1 VTTVDHAKLRSYLAQ
16 VAPEK
21 GNVESYREHNDVLEA
36 ALDIAPVPEPL
47 RGQEADLVAGALRAV
62 ERDEALTD
70 DQAQALEAIVLP
82 KERPVIDVTDGT
94 FATPDPPFAHFGL
107 AAVRQIIEKTVPAV
121 GRIELP
127 GHPSLP
133 FGGTAF
139 VVGDGLMMTNRH
151 VAELFASGL
160 GREGLAFLPGRD
172 AGVDFLRERDR
183 DESLLFAVD
192 RVLMVHPYWDMAL
205 VAVNGLPAAQP
216 TLRLATAEPGDLLD
230 REVAIIGY
238 PALDPRNNVEL
249 QDMIFRGV
257 FNVKRLQPGRVGAR
271 AEFKSFGNAV
281 MSLTHDC
288 STLGGNSGSAVVD
301 AQTGSVLALHFAGR
315 YLEANY
321 AVPAHAF
328 SLDQRV
334 VDAGVAF
341 DGEVRPPARTEWE
354 DFWALADPTPTV
366 PTGPAGGEPRHP
378 PRDES
383 GASSAP
389 TGSAPPAASPTTT
402 EQRVVLN
409 VPLDISI
416 RVGTPDTGTPPIA
429 VTATALT
436 GGMEAVVEPIHD
448 EDLHSRTG
456 YDEMFLGAP
465 LLLPE
470 VLAGVPVSRLDD
482 DSIELSYEHFS
493 AVMNKD
499 RRLAHFLAA
508 SVDGRPSKTAPEPG
522 RDYTRTGLGGLGRN
536 DREKWFT
543 DPRIPANHQLPDRFF
558 NRDRGSFD
566 KGHIIRRTYVAW
578 GDSYDQ
584 VRRANGDTYH
594 VTNCSPQIAAFNQ
607 SSRQGV
613 WGKLEDLVQTQA
625 AAETYSVFAG
635 PIFRDDD
642 PPFEGVDDRGRTTV
656 QIPRSFWK
664 VIVARSEGGLQTFAF
679 ELDQDLSG
687 VDFTELAFNAL
698 WRTRMIPV
706 RDLETAIRTLHFPEV
721 LTDTDQS
728 DTDLGESIRRQA
740 GS

>member
-1 VTTVDHAKLRSYLAQ
+1 VDHAKLRNYLAR

-21 GNVESYREHNDVLEA
+21 GNVESYREHTGVLES
-36 ALDIAPVPEPL
+36 ALDSTAPVPEPI
-47 RGQEADLVAGALRAV
+47 RGQEAELVAGALRAV
-62 ERDEALTD
+62 ERHEALTD

-94 FATPDPPFAHFGL
+94 FAAPDPPFAHFSQ
-107 AAVRQIIEKTVPAV
+107 AAVRQIIERTVPSV

-139 VVGDGLMMTNRH
+139 VVGEGLVMTNRH
-151 VAELFASGL
+151 VAELFATGV
-160 GREGLAFLPGRD
+160 GREGLAFLSGRE
-172 AGVDFLRERDR
+172 AGIDFLRERDR
-183 DESLLFAVD
+183 DDSLLFEVD
-192 RVLMVHPYWDMAL
+192 RVLVVHPYWDMAL
-205 VAVNGLPAAQP
+205 LAVSGLPAGQAAL
-216 TLRLATAEPGDLLD
+216 TLAAAEPGDLLD
-230 REVAIIGY
+230 REVAVIGY
-238 PALDPRNNVEL
+238 PALDPRNNVDL
-249 QDMIFRGV
+249 QNMIFRGV

-271 AEFKSFGNAV
+271 AEIKSFGNMV

-328 SLDQRV
+328 SLDRRV

-341 DGEVRPPARTEWE
+341 DGDVRPPSTADWE
-354 DFWALADPTPTV
+354 DFWARADPTPTV
-366 PTGPAGGEPRHP
+366 PMGPPGGKPGRP
-378 PRDES
+378 PREES
-383 GASSAP
+383 GGAYSGQARP
-389 TGSAPPAASPTTT
+389 PAPPTAS
-402 EQRVVLN
+402 EQRIVLN
-409 VPLDISI
+409 VPLDITV
-416 RVGTPDTGTPPIA
+416 RVGTPAAGTPPIA
-429 VTATALT
+429 VTATAPAS
-436 GGMEAVVEPIHD
+436 GAEAVVEPLHD
-448 EDLHSRTG
+448 EDLHSRPG
-456 YDEMFLGAP
+456 YDDMFLGV
-465 LLLPE
+465 LLPLPE
-470 VLAGVPVSRLDD
+470 VLAGVPVSRLDN
-482 DSIELSYEHFS
+482 DSVELSYEHFS
-493 AVMNKD
+493 AVMNRD

-508 SVDGRPSKTAPEPG
+508 NVDGRPSKTAPEPG
-522 RDYTRTGLGGLGRN
+522 RDYTRNGLGGLGRN

-543 DPRIPANHQLPDRFF
+543 DPRIPADHQLPDRFF

-607 SSRQGV
+607 SGRQGV
-613 WGKLEDLVQTQA
+613 WGKLEDLVQAQA
-625 AAETYSVFAG
+625 ATETYSVFAG

-664 VIVARSEGGLQTFAF
+664 IIVARSAGVFQTFAF

-687 VDFTELAFNAL
+687 VDFTELAFDAL
-698 WRTRMIPV
+698 WRTRMIGV
-706 RDLETAIRTLHFPEV
+706 RDLETAIRTLRFPEV
-721 LTDTDQS
+721 LSDTDQS
-728 DTDLGESIRRQA
+728 ATDLGESLRGEA
-740 GS
+740 GL

>member
-1 VTTVDHAKLRSYLAQ
+1 MDHAKLRSYLAQ

-21 GNVESYREHNDVLEA
+21 GRVESYGEHADVLEI
-36 ALDIAPVPEPL
+36 ALDTAPVPESL

-70 DQAQALEAIVLP
+70 AQARALEAIVLP

-94 FATPDPPFAHFGL
+94 FATPDPPFSHFGL
-107 AAVRQIIEKTVPAV
+107 ADVRQIIERTVPSV

-139 VVGDGLMMTNRH
+139 VVGDGLLMTNRH

-160 GREGLAFLPGRD
+160 GREGLGFLPGRD
-172 AGVDFLRERDR
+172 AAIDFLRERDR
-183 DESLLFAVD
+183 DESLHFEVD

-205 VAVNGLPAAQP
+205 LAVTGLPAGQP
-216 TLRLATAEPGDLLD
+216 ALTLATAEPGDLLD

-238 PALDPRNNVEL
+238 PALDPRNDVEL
-249 QDMIFRGV
+249 QNMIFRGV

-271 AEFKSFGNAV
+271 AEIRSFGNTV

-301 AQTGSVLALHFAGR
+301 SQTGSVLALHFAGR

-328 SLDQRV
+328 SLDWRV

-341 DGEVRPPARTEWE
+341 DGDVHPPSTADWE
-354 DFWALADPTPTV
+354 HSWALADPTPTA
-366 PTGPAGGEPRHP
+366 PTGPAQGKLRPSPREGPGG
-378 PRDES
+378 
-383 GASSAP
+383 GSSPP
-389 TGSAPPAASPTTT
+389 TGPAAPAGSPATT
-402 EQRVVLN
+402 ERRVVLN
-409 VPLDISI
+409 VPLDISV
-416 RVGTPDTGTPPIA
+416 RVGTPVTGTPPIA
-429 VTATALT
+429 VSATALT
-436 GGMEAVVEPIHD
+436 GAEAVVEPFHD
-448 EDLHSRTG
+448 EDLLSRAG
-456 YDEMFLGAP
+456 YDETFLGVP
-465 LLLPE
+465 LPLPE
-470 VLAGVPVSRLDD
+470 VLAGVPVTRLDD
-482 DSIELSYEHFS
+482 DTIELAYEHFS

-508 SVDGRPSKTAPEPG
+508 NVDGRPSKTAPEPG
-522 RDYTRTGLGGLGRN
+522 RDYTRDGLGGLGRN

-543 DPRIPANHQLPDRFF
+543 DPRIPAAHQLPDRFF

-607 SSRQGV
+607 SGRQGV
-613 WGKLEDLVQTQA
+613 WGKLEDLVQAQA
-625 AAETYSVFAG
+625 ATETYSVFAG

-656 QIPRSFWK
+656 QIPQSYWK
-664 VIVARSEGGLQTFAF
+664 IIVARSESGLQTFAF
-679 ELDQDLSG
+679 ALDQDLSG
-687 VDFTELAFNAL
+687 VDFTELAFDAH
-698 WRTRMIPV
+698 WRTRMVRV
-706 RDLETAIRTLHFPEV
+706 RDLEATIQTLHFPEV
-721 LTDTDQS
+721 LSDTDQAS
-728 DTDLGESIRRQA
+728 TDLGERLRGQA
-740 GS
+740 GL